1 MSTKLL
7 NKHSEIKRIIFF
19 KYQKIS
25 IEKLLLYILFIFTI
39 NNSTFSQKNGF
50 ISGKCITKNTNQL
63 SDATLR
69 LYSIDSVFISAVI
82 SDSLGQFK
90 FENLELKKYYIHGNH
105 FMEGESNIVID
116 LQTSFISNDILL
128 EFKLTEIEEIIIL
141 YKKPI
146 FEKKVDRMVFN
157 IENTISSIVNN
168 ALEAISKTPGV
179 LVLNNNITIV
189 GKSSVNILIDDR
201 MIQMSDDDLINYLK
215 SIPADDISK
224 IEVITNPPARY
235 SAQGNSGLINIC
247 LKKIRKK
254 GYRGSVTTNY
264 QQATYDTE
272 GGSFS
277 LNYRKNKL
285 SFLTNGSVSKGAT
298 RQTFNNITV
307 YSSQIWNGQSSS
319 KYFLENISG
328 SFNGTYD
335 YSSNT
340 KIGLVYNFGQSS
352 DKYQGETNL
361 SFLQISNQQDSLLSS
376 TINLP
381 NSFISNNVSFYID
394 KSLDTNG
401 KHLYFEISNLYF
413 TNNKMN
419 DVQNSVFYPN
429 NSFPSNISKMQ
440 STGDQQTNSTT
451 LNLIV
456 DYPLKQ
462 YSFSY
467 GTKLTYT
474 YNLLDSKFY
483 DGVSSG
489 YLLNDTNSNKFL
501 YKEGIQAIFADI
513 SRTIKKIDLKAGLR
527 GEMIEVEGIS
537 SSAETKIMYN
547 YFKLFPT
554 VFINYDINDNHN
566 LNFSYGKRINRP
578 DYTQFNPFRFYS
590 SKYTYSQGNPNLRP
604 SFLNNI
610 ELSYSYKY
618 TWFTTVY
625 CSFNQQGFGSIP
637 TFMNGSN
644 VQIYSEENYYN
655 SIKTGI
661 TELFVFN
668 KIKYLE
674 SINQFSVFYTETET
688 LISQL
693 SPITKGIGSYLYTA
707 NTYSFGK
714 INKLAVYLNIF
725 YQLPSVNGIYRM
737 KGFGSLDVG
746 FKMNLLNNKI
756 QFSVGAFD
764 ILRTNI
770 TNMTIDLND
779 VTTHANAYFDT
790 RQIRFS
796 LSYSFGN
803 DKVKLEEKEILNK
816 EEKNRTH

>member
-7 NKHSEIKRIIFF
+7 NKPSEIQRTIFF
-19 KYQKIS
+19 KNQIIS
-25 IEKLLLYILFIFTI
+25 IEKLLLVSLFFFVI
-39 NNSTFSQKNGF
+39 NNSAFSQKNGF

-90 FENLELKKYYIHGNH
+90 FQNLELKKYYLHGNH

-116 LQTSFISNDILL
+116 LDSSLTSNDILL
-128 EFKLTEIEEIIIL
+128 EFKLTEMEEITIL

-157 IENTISSIVNN
+157 IENTISSIVTN

-179 LVLNNNITIV
+179 LVMNNSISIV
-189 GKSSVNILIDDR
+189 GKNSVNILIDDR

-254 GYRGSVTTNY
+254 GYSGSVTTSY
-264 QQATYDTE
+264 QQATYGTG

-298 RQTFNNITV
+298 RQVFNNITD
-307 YSSQIWNGQSSS
+307 YSSQIWSGQSSS
-319 KYFLENISG
+319 KYFMENISG

-340 KIGLVYNFGQSS
+340 KIGLVYNLGQSS
-352 DKYQGETNL
+352 DKHQGETNL
-361 SFLQISNQQDSLLSS
+361 SFLQISNQQDSLISS

-429 NSFPSNISKMQ
+429 NSFPSNISKMR
-440 STGDQQTNSTT
+440 STGDQQTNSST

-456 DYPLKQ
+456 DYPLKK
-462 YSFSY
+462 YNLSY

-474 YNLLDSKFY
+474 FNRLDSKFY

-489 YLLNDTNSNKFL
+489 YLLNDTNSNNFL
-501 YKEGIQAIFADI
+501 YKEGIQAIFTDI
-513 SRTIKKIDLKAGLR
+513 SRTIKKVDYKLGFR
-527 GEMIEVEGIS
+527 GEMIEVEGVS
-537 SSAETKIMYN
+537 SSVEAKIRYN

-554 VFINYDINDNHN
+554 LFINYNINKNHN

-590 SKYTYSQGNPNLRP
+590 SKYTYSQGNPNLKP
-604 SFLNNI
+604 SFINNL
-610 ELSYSYKY
+610 EVSYSYKY
-618 TWFTTVY
+618 QWFTTAY
-625 CSFNQQGFGSIP
+625 CSFNQKGFGSIP
-637 TFMNGSN
+637 TFMNGN
-644 VQIYSEENYYN
+644 NIQVYSEENYYN
-655 SIKTGI
+655 SIQTGVS
-661 TELFVFN
+661 ELFIYN
-668 KIKYLE
+668 KNKHIE
-674 SINQFSVFYTETET
+674 SVNQISCFYTETKT

-693 SPITKGIGSYLYTA
+693 SPITKGIGSYVYSA

-714 INKLAVYLNIF
+714 TNKMAVYLNLF

-737 KGFGSLDVG
+737 KGFGSLDLGV
-746 FKMNLLNNKI
+746 KMNLLNNKM

-770 TNMTIDLND
+770 TNITIDLND
-779 VTTHANAYFDT
+779 VSAHSKAYFDA
-790 RQIRFS
+790 RQFRVSFS
-796 LSYSFGN
+796 YRFGN
-803 DKVKLEEKEILNK
+803 DKVKLEEKEILNE
-816 EEKNRTH
+816 EEKSRTH